1 VPRVRPYARARR
13 SILPAATA
21 LALVLA
27 GPAAAGGGYK
37 DKTPLPASL
46 SHPAPTGTAH
56 AGVSGGAV
64 FRTLLGLLV
73 VLGVIYGLYWV
84 LKRYAATKGAR
95 SDGQMDIVATTALGP
110 AQALHLVR
118 VGDEL
123 VLVGRAEQS
132 VTGIRVYPPE
142 EAGPLLEALRG
153 RDDGQLHEPGR
164 SGGVWSVALDELRRR
179 TART

>member
-1 VPRVRPYARARR
+1 MPRGRPHPRARR
-13 SILPAATA
+13 SILPAAT
-21 LALVLA
+21 LLVLVLA
-27 GPAAAGGGYK
+27 GPAAAAGGYT
-37 DKTPLPASL
+37 DKTPLPASV
-46 SHPAPTGTAH
+46 SHPAPAGAAH
-56 AGVSGGAV
+56 AGVSGGAI
-64 FRTLLGLLV
+64 FRTLLGLIV

-84 LKRYAATKGAR
+84 LKRYAASKGAR

-132 VTGIRVYPPE
+132 VSPIRVYSPE
-142 EAGPLLEALRG
+142 EAGPLLERLNG
-153 RDDGQLHEPGR
+153 RADAQFHEPSRG
-164 SGGVWSVALDELRRR
+164 GGVWAVAIDELRRR